1 MQARNCLRDIR
12 RVGRDA
18 ARAVGLLGAGIVLSA
33 MVASAS
39 ASPAVGVKS
48 PAQAPADEA
57 AQSETLSHDILG
69 EADVALYADIFKYQS
84 EGQFARANELM
95 AQLESRVLA
104 GHVLADRYLDRSRYK
119 VKYAELASWLD
130 VYADHPQAGEIY
142 ALAQKFHPKG
152 KPWPRKPAK
161 VQVRSVYEWEPDLVP
176 ARGDVSGRRKVAN
189 IQRSVKRY
197 LYTGKP
203 SAALKALESS
213 KSRKDLSP
221 IEEDEI
227 RQWIAAGFFFAH
239 ADDRAFE
246 IAHAVA
252 ERRRAQVPMA
262 DWIAGLSAWRLGKIE
277 SAARHFE
284 ELAAANRI
292 GPWLRSGAAYWA
304 ARANLVAG
312 VPERVTENL
321 KLAARAPK
329 TFYGLLAQRQLGVTP
344 QFVWNPP
351 RASEGEFARAL
362 ALPAVKRAVAL
373 AQVGEVEQADL
384 EMRRAHAVAPSDL
397 DRALICLAA
406 ENQLAAAQLH
416 VAETSAAPG
425 LEGALYPIPSY
436 KPQNGFTVDP
446 ALIYAFMRQ
455 ESRFKPQAKSSA
467 GASGLMQ
474 IMPATAALVGRDRT
488 LKKRNRAR
496 LYDPSY
502 NLRLAQTY
510 IEQLLKVTEP
520 KGNLFMLA
528 VAYNGGPGN
537 LRKWYGK
544 MEIQDDPLLFIES
557 LPSRETRNYVERVL
571 ANLWIYRYRM
581 NQPAASLDM
590 VASGAWPVYDGPVP
604 GAGPAASLSHAGGGT
619 AMLSER

>member
-1 MQARNCLRDIR
+1 MQDTGR
-12 RVGRDA
+12 RVVWALRSF
-18 ARAVGLLGAGIVLSA
+18 GAGIFLSGI
-33 MVASAS
+33 VTISAS
-39 ASPAVGVKS
+39 AGPSPAVG
-48 PAQAPADEA
+48 PRAQAQAPA
-57 AQSETLSHDILG
+57 QSEPLTQSEPVSHDILG
-69 EADVALYADIFKYQS
+69 ESDAGLYADIFRFQQ
-84 EGQFARANELM
+84 EGQYARASELT
-95 AQLESRVLA
+95 AQLGDRVLV
-104 GHVLADRYLDRSRYK
+104 GHVLAERYLDRTRYK
-119 VKYAELASWLD
+119 VKYAELVSWLD
-130 VYADHPQAGEIY
+130 AYADHPQASDIY
-142 ALAQKFHPKG
+142 ALAQKLHPKG
-152 KPWPRKPAK
+152 KALPHKPTTVK
-161 VQVRSVYEWEPDLVP
+161 IRSVYEWEPDLVP

-197 LYTGKP
+197 LYSGKP
-203 SAALKALESS
+203 SSALKVLETPKAL
-213 KSRKDLSP
+213 KDLTAV
-221 IEEDEI
+221 EADEM

-239 ADDRAFE
+239 VDDRAFE

-252 ERRRAQVPMA
+252 ERRRAAVPMA
-262 DWIAGLSAWRLGKIE
+262 DWIAGLSAWRLGKVE

-284 ELAAANRI
+284 ELAGAQRV

-321 KLAARAPK
+321 KVAARTPK

-344 QFVWNPP
+344 NFNWDPP
-351 RASEGEFARAL
+351 RATEEEVAQAL
-362 ALPAVKRAVAL
+362 SLPAVKRAVAL
-373 AQVGEVEQADL
+373 SQVGEIENADL
-384 EMRRAHAVAPSDL
+384 EMRRAHAVAPSNL

-425 LEGALYPIPSY
+425 LEGALYPIPAY
-436 KPQNGFTVDP
+436 KPQNGFTIDP
-446 ALIYAFMRQ
+446 ALLYAFMRQ
-455 ESRFKPQAKSSA
+455 ESRFKPQAKSTA

-474 IMPATAALVGRDRT
+474 IMPATAALVGRDRS

-520 KGNLFMLA
+520 RGNLFMLA

-557 LPSRETRNYVERVL
+557 LPSRETRNYVERVV
-571 ANLWIYRYRM
+571 ANLWIYHYRM
-581 NQPAASLDM
+581 NRPPASLDM
-590 VASGAWPVYDGPVP
+590 VASGAWPVYEGPDSAP
-604 GAGPAASLSHAGGGT
+604 GSTVSLGRAAAG
-619 AMLSER
+619 AMMSER

>member
-1 MQARNCLRDIR
+1 MQERSCLQVTGR
-12 RVGRDA
+12 RA
-18 ARAVGLLGAGIVLSA
+18 FWAVRSLGAGIALLLA
-33 MVASAS
+33 ICANAG
-39 ASPAVGVKS
+39 ASPAVGSKAQ
-48 PAQAPADEA
+48 AQAPAEA
-57 AQSETLSHDILG
+57 AAPVESATHDVLG
-69 EADVALYADIFKYQS
+69 ESDVARYADIFRYQS
-84 EGQFARANELM
+84 EGQYARASELT
-95 AQLESRVLA
+95 AQLENRVLV
-104 GHVLADRYLDRSRYK
+104 GHVLAARYLDRTRYK
-119 VKYAELASWLD
+119 ASYAELVSWLD
-130 VYADHPQAGEIY
+130 AYADHPQANDIY
-142 ALAQKFHPKG
+142 ALAQKLRPKG
-152 KPWPRKPAK
+152 KGAQPRKPVSVK
-161 VQVRSVYEWEPDLVP
+161 IRNVYEWEPDLIP
-176 ARGDVSGRRKVAN
+176 ARGDVSGRRKVAS
-189 IQRSVKRY
+189 IQRSVKVH
-197 LYTGKP
+197 LYAGKP
-203 SAALKALESS
+203 SSALKVLESP
-213 KSRKDLSP
+213 KSLKELTAV
-221 IEEDEI
+221 EADEI

-239 ADDRAFE
+239 ADDSAFE

-262 DWIAGLSAWRLGKIE
+262 DWIAGLSAWRLGKAE

-284 ELAAANRI
+284 LLAEANRI

-304 ARANLVAG
+304 ARANLVSG
-312 VPERVTENL
+312 VPERVAENL

-329 TFYGLLAQRQLGVTP
+329 TFYGLLAQRQLGLTP
-344 QFVWNPP
+344 KFNWDPP
-351 RASEGEFARAL
+351 RATEEEFAQAL

-373 AQVGEVEQADL
+373 SQVGEVESADL
-384 EMRRAHAVAPSDL
+384 EMRRAHAVAPSNL

-425 LEGALYPIPSY
+425 LEGALYPIPAY

-488 LKKRNRAR
+488 LQKRNRAR

-544 MEIQDDPLLFIES
+544 MAIQDDPLLFIES

-571 ANLWIYRYRM
+571 ANLWIYHYRM
-581 NQPAASLDM
+581 NRPPASLDM
-590 VASGAWPVYDGPVP
+590 VASGAWPVYDSADGGYGSAVSLGRA
-604 GAGPAASLSHAGGGT
+604 GAGAI
-619 AMLSER
+619 MSEQ